1 MDLKKLE
8 YFVHVADLRS
18 FTKAAS
24 LLDIAQSALSHQVRQ
39 LEIELEQTLLYR
51 NGRGVTPTDAGRRLL
66 GHARGILMQVRR
78 ARDELTETR
87 DAMVGHVILGL
98 PPSIARLLAVPLVKS
113 FRNSFPGGTFG
124 VVEAM
129 SAPIVEWLVEG
140 RVDIGLVYNPM
151 PLPSVEIRPLQ
162 EQELFLISYEG
173 ARKKRQSKSVQLRE
187 LPSYPL
193 IIPSRSNSNR
203 MLIDAQLAHL
213 GLKPRIEFEIDGIAS
228 ILDLVHEGYGHAVL
242 PLNSLRGH
250 AFGRSFIVRPIVRPK
265 LNIQLSLV
273 TSAQRPVTPL
283 AKESL
288 SLIQKT
294 ASRILFP
301 EAAAGVRLHGVKR
314 SPNSAT

>member
-1 MDLKKLE
+1 MARQPVDIKKLD

-24 LLDIAQSALSHQVRQ
+24 LLSIAQSALSHQVRQ
-39 LEIELEQTLLYR
+39 LEMELGQTLLYR
-51 NGRGVTPTDAGRRLL
+51 NGRGVTPTNAGRRLL
-66 GHARGILMQVRR
+66 AHARGILMQVRR

-87 DAMVGHVILGL
+87 DAMVGHVIFGM
-98 PPSIARLLAVPLVKS
+98 PPSVARLLTVPLVKS
-113 FRNSFPGGTFG
+113 FRNTFPEGTFG

-140 RVDIGLVYNPM
+140 RVDIGLVYNPA

-162 EQELFLISYEG
+162 EQEMFLVSSRAAG
-173 ARKKRQSKSVQLRE
+173 KDRQSKSVQLRE
-187 LPSYPL
+187 LPRYPL
-193 IIPSRSNSNR
+193 IIPSPSNANR

-250 AFGRSFIVRPIVRPK
+250 TFGRSFTVRPIVRPK
-265 LNIQLSLV
+265 LSIQLSLV
-273 TSAQRPVTPL
+273 TSAQRPATPL
-283 AKESL
+283 ARESL

-294 ASRILFP
+294 VSRVLFP
-301 EAAAGVRLHGVKR
+301 VK
-314 SPNSAT
+314 S